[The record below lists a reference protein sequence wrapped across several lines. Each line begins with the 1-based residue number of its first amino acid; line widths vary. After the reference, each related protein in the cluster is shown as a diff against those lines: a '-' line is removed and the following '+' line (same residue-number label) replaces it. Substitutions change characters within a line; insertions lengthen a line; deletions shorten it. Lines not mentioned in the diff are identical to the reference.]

1 MRKASLAE
9 AKTHLSKL
17 VDDAE
22 HRGVSTL
29 IQRHGKPAAL
39 LIPVPDKPRR
49 KGMTP
54 QQIAALHRSV
64 ESTDEPGVS
73 AVRDLI
79 EGRR

>member
-1 MRKASLAE
+1 MRKRSLAE

-22 HRGVSTL
+22 HRGLTTL

-39 LIPVPDKPRR
+39 IIPIPDKPRR
-49 KGMTP
+49 RGMSP
-54 QQIAALHRSV
+54 EAIAALHASV
-64 ESTDEPGVS
+64 ESTDEPGAS

-79 EGRR
+79 DGRR